1 MNARNRAFA
10 VEVVVALRNAGHQ
23 ALFAGGCVR
32 DLLLGDTPSDFDVAT
47 DATPERVLG
56 LFKRTTKVGISFGVV
71 RVIGPKDA
79 GEVEV
84 ATFRS
89 DGVYLDGRHPESVTF
104 GSAEADASRRDFTIN
119 GMFLDPLTNEVIDYV
134 GGRHDLERKTIRAI
148 GNPVARFE
156 EDKLRLL
163 RAIRFASR
171 FDFEIDPATRVAI
184 EQMSA
189 HVNQVAVERISHE
202 LDRMLTHPNRVAAI
216 ALARDVG
223 LLDAILPEVASLIGD
238 ERWERTM
245 RVLDA
250 LPESPSLPLSMAAL
264 LHQADSECSRGT
276 ADAVSRRLKRSNSE
290 REKIVWLVDLQ
301 DILLQ
306 AKSMR
311 KSQLK
316 RILAKPEI
324 SDLLALH
331 RAKASASG
339 SNSSHVDFCDAYLRD
354 QPDGP
359 IDPAPLVTGHD
370 LVSLGWK
377 PGPHFAT
384 ILEHV
389 RDAQLEGEVQTKLDA
404 LNWIVNMRSKFID

>member
-1 MNARNRAFA
+1 
-10 VEVVVALRNAGHQ
+10 
-23 ALFAGGCVR
+23 
-32 DLLLGDTPSDFDVAT
+32 
-47 DATPERVLG
+47 
-56 LFKRTTKVGISFGVV
+56 
-71 RVIGPKDA
+71 
-79 GEVEV
+79 
-84 ATFRS
+84 
-89 DGVYLDGRHPESVTF
+89 
-104 GSAEADASRRDFTIN
+104 
-119 GMFLDPLTNEVIDYV
+119 
-134 GGRHDLERKTIRAI
+134 
-148 GNPVARFE
+148 
-156 EDKLRLL
+156 
-163 RAIRFASR
+163 
-171 FDFEIDPATRVAI
+171 
-184 EQMSA
+184 
-189 HVNQVAVERISHE
+189 
-202 LDRMLTHPNRVAAI
+202 
-216 ALARDVG
+216 
-223 LLDAILPEVASLIGD
+223 
-238 ERWERTM
+238 
-245 RVLDA
+245 
-250 LPESPSLPLSMAAL
+250 MAAL